1 MAQETL
7 TTVQD
12 DRSDISQVIYRWG
25 FYRDHG
31 MWDEL
36 LDTFHPDGDIQVT
49 WYVGKFSGFVEASIR
64 MAEGGAASSHIMRP
78 PIVDVVG
85 DRAISITPVS
95 IAVRANPGVE
105 IDLTSN
111 AYFFDFLERKSG
123 VWKVSRRI
131 RVYQKDRMDNVYPS
145 IKFWLMSWF
154 IDRSKFD
161 PAYRFLGAA
170 LEAQGFPVQPGQIV
184 DNTAESRA
192 LYAEGRCGCRLATN
206 LRYREI
212 AT

>member
-1 MAQETL
+1 LLGPVIIADAMRGWFSARDATEVKAALSGTRVVWGATRSIGSLVQEL
-7 TTVQD
+7 
-12 DRSDISQVIYRWG
+12 
-25 FYRDHG
+25 
-31 MWDEL
+31 EL
-36 LDTFHPDGDIQVT
+36 
-49 WYVGKFSGFVEASIR
+49 E
-64 MAEGGAASSHIMRP
+64 RP

-85 DRAISITPVS
+85 DRAIAITPVS

-131 RVYQKDRMDNVYPS
+131 CVYQKDRMDNVYPS
-145 IKFWLMSWF
+145 IKFWFMSWF
-154 IDRSKFD
+154 IDTSKFD

-192 LYAEGRCGCRLATN
+192 LYAEGQAWLQAGD
-206 LRYREI
+206 
-212 AT
+212 